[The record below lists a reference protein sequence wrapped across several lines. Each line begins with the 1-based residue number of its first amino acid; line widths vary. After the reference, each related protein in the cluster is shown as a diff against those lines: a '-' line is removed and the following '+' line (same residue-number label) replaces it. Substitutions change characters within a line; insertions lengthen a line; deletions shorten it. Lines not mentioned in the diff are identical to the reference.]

1 MLKNLLILSIS
12 LFFALSCRNNNAP
25 SQSLGNTQSDGAAQS
40 DYSAQ
45 PNENTNTNTK
55 KGKAPDYVLQVLD
68 YVKQNGDAPKGYVGG
83 RNFQNRENRL
93 PKISNQGAKIKYQE
107 WDVFPKEQ
115 GKNRGVERLIT
126 GSDKSAWYTK
136 NHYKS
141 FVRVE

>member
-1 MLKNLLILSIS
+1 MFKNLIFTALL
-12 LFFALSCRNNNAP
+12 LLSCFACRNKEVAAQHQSNNQP
-25 SQSLGNTQSDGAAQS
+25 EDSAQS
-40 DYSAQ
+40 DNSQRPDA
-45 PNENTNTNTK
+45 TTK
-55 KGKAPDYVLQVLD
+55 KGKAPDYVLEVLE
-68 YVKQNGDAPKGYVGG
+68 YVKQNDRAPKGYVGG

-107 WDVFPKEQ
+107 WDVYPKEQ

-141 FVRVE
+141 FVKVE

>member
-1 MLKNLLILSIS
+1 MLKY
-12 LFFALSCRNNNAP
+12 LFFFFLLVF
-25 SQSLGNTQSDGAAQS
+25 SLACGSKSVEIHQNTPQASGQSDDAQRPS
-40 DYSAQ
+40 DAV
-45 PNENTNTNTK
+45 TK
-55 KGKAPDYVLQVLD
+55 KAKAPQHVLD
-68 YVKQNGDAPKGYVGG
+68 VLEYVKQNGKAPKGFVGG

-107 WDVFPKEQ
+107 WDVFEKEQ